1 MAKLPIQSAKFKKDV
16 VVYFAIV
23 LFFVIVSA
31 ELFLAGWLPWHL
43 RIDSMWAE
51 QVARR
56 ELIEEFDRLRSLARR
71 NADKLPAPAAAEAAL
86 MLKSL
91 DRLPR
96 YFNLYGNRMSPEQC
110 KLCLDSLLRLRR
122 YLSML
127 NERHAFSA
135 ELPLE
140 QTQFVKKLRGR
151 TP

>member
-56 ELIEEFDRLRSLARR
+56 ELIETFDDLRTQARR
-71 NADKLPAPAAAEAAL
+71 SSGKLSGPASDEAAL
-86 MLKSL
+86 ILKSL
-91 DRLPR
+91 DRLTR
-96 YFNLYGNRMSPEQC
+96 YFNLYGTRMAPEQC
-110 KLCLDSLLRLRR
+110 KTCMDCLLRMRGF
-122 YLSML
+122 LSRL
-127 NERHAFSA
+127 GDHYSFSG

-140 QTQFVKKLRGR
+140 QRDFVRKLRGR

>member
-16 VVYFAIV
+16 VVYFAIA
-23 LFFVIVSA
+23 LFFAIVAA

-56 ELIEEFDRLRSLARR
+56 ELIETFDSLRSQARR
-71 NADKLPAPAAAEAAL
+71 SAEKLPEPAADEAAM

-91 DRLPR
+91 DKLTR
-96 YFNLYGNRMSPEQC
+96 YFNHHGNRMSPEQC
-110 KLCLDSLLRLRR
+110 KECFYCLLRMRG
-122 YLSML
+122 YLSRL
-127 NERHAFSA
+127 GEHFAFSA
-135 ELPLE
+135 DQPLD
-140 QTQFVKKLRGR
+140 QTPFVKQLRGR